1 MAYACFYVLAMP
13 ADPSSAKN
21 AGKGRAEAGFRLFW
35 NNINRLLVDYLFL
48 SDSIFFKEITEVSK
62 VNIYA

>member
-1 MAYACFYVLAMP
+1 MASACVNVLAML

-21 AGKGRAEAGFRLFW
+21 AGKERVEAGFRLFW
-35 NNINRLLVDYLFL
+35 NNINRLLVDHLFL

>member
-13 ADPSSAKN
+13 AYPSSAKN

-48 SDSIFFKEITEVSK
+48 SDSMFFKEITEVSK